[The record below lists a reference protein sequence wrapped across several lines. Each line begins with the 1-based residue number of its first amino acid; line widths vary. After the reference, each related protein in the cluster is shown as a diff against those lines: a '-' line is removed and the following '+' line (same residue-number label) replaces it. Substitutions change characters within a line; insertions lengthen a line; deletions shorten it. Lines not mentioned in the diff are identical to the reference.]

1 MVRAMAS
8 TTPKTSFYL
17 VRTTIGQER
26 SVAMI
31 AEDRVRR
38 GNLPIK
44 SIVVIEGMKGY
55 IIVETDRPDM
65 IDKAFYGIKHVRG
78 VVAKKV
84 NFSEIEN
91 FLVPKPSIEGIE
103 VGDIVEIIAGPL
115 KGLRGTITRVDK
127 SKEEVTLEL
136 HETSYPLPITVHGDY
151 VKVVEKAKK
160 GG

>member
-1 MVRAMAS
+1 MGSEMCIR
-8 TTPKTSFYL
+8 
-17 VRTTIGQER
+17 
-26 SVAMI
+26 
-31 AEDRVRR
+31 DR
-38 GNLPIK
+38 
-44 SIVVIEGMKGY
+44 
-55 IIVETDRPDM
+55 
-65 IDKAFYGIKHVRG
+65 
-78 VVAKKV
+78 KV
-84 NFSEIEN
+84 NFNEIEN

-127 SKEEVTLEL
+127 NKEEVTLEL